1 MSNTSHTTYM
11 ASVTEANGSKVVV
24 VRLQN
29 ATVRQCEF
37 VGFKLKSVAQSH
49 DRHVCSGKVYT

>member
-1 MSNTSHTTYM
+1 MSNTSHITYM
-11 ASVTEANGSKVVV
+11 ASVMEANGSKVV

-37 VGFKLKSVAQSH
+37 VGFKLKYVAQSH